1 MRHTSPPHTCP
12 KAHAAKLCSHLKQ
25 SSIPGR
31 YALFLPLPSGVA
43 RFPCNIRPATDL
55 QHKKIYSCNTS
66 LHHRHAGADLTHR
79 RRWPRQRPDCATTVA
94 VANPRRR
101 AEPHRPGVLLQR
113 ELNSAHR
120 PDCQVQDQRVH
131 SSVTSRAADFFQPH
145 RPCLR
150 LLALAALAI
159 AAASPPP
166 REPPLPP
173 PLPPPASPRRR
184 GDLDAATT
192 VTVPAGV

>member
-1 MRHTSPPHTCP
+1 MRGVTHSFSPCP
-12 KAHAAKLCSHLKQ
+12 PRGLHDS
-25 SSIPGR
+25 
-31 YALFLPLPSGVA
+31 
-43 RFPCNIRPATDL
+43 PATSDL
-55 QHKKIYSCNTS
+55 LHKKVYSCNTS
-66 LHHRHAGADLTHR
+66 FHHRHAVADLTHR

-94 VANPRRR
+94 VANAPRR
-101 AEPHRPGVLLQR
+101 AEPHKPGVLLQR

-120 PDCQVQDQRVH
+120 PDCQVQDQGVH
-131 SSVTSRAADFFQPH
+131 SSVTSRVADFFQPLY

>member
-1 MRHTSPPHTCP
+1 MLPP
-12 KAHAAKLCSHLKQ
+12 KARAA
-25 SSIPGR
+25 
-31 YALFLPLPSGVA
+31 SGVTHS
-43 RFPCNIRPATDL
+43 FSPCPRGLHDSPATSDL
-55 QHKKIYSCNTS
+55 LRTCNTS
-66 LHHRHAGADLTHR
+66 LFCNTSFHHRHAGADLTHR